1 MDAIDQIIS
10 NLNLAPEVVRQISFH
25 NDTLYIC
32 NTLRGDAHQLEISD
46 LLFQTKKVV
55 RSVKFISKSDF
66 EEKYKGKHTFK
77 IPVDAPDNDIEQYI
91 KNLIEAVYQR
101 KGTDIH
107 ISYMGSYTRIRIR
120 TKGFMWPYEEFD
132 GEIGLRILRYMIN
145 SMTGGQKSSNLF
157 NLTEQIDA
165 RIVSRKYLPESMH
178 SIRVHTQPVQTS
190 SEQDGGTGAF
200 CAMRLLYDSTKAQ
213 GTLKE
218 RLIALGFTQ
227 DQCQTIHELTR
238 RSGITIVA
246 GPTGSGKST
255 LLKHIL
261 ESMIEEMPEKAFF
274 SVEDPP
280 EYPIEGMVQFM
291 VNTNEKDQSYDADS
305 MAKQFE
311 KAMGGA
317 MRCDPNA
324 LMIGEIR
331 YKEAANFA
339 MHVALSGHA
348 AWASTHADDG
358 FGIVS
363 RLEEMMRNE
372 QMPQPLKSICKPGLI
387 SGLIAL
393 RLIPKLCPHCKEK
406 YFSLSVEEREKSV
419 PRDCMRRLTNAYDA
433 DKLQSEGKL
442 CVRGSGCEV
451 CDGDGFEGLTVAAEV
466 INVDREMLTFMR
478 NGEIEEARK
487 YWIETK
493 NGKSFMSHALNM
505 ITAGDVDPYA
515 AELCLGSPLTN
526 LL

>member
-1 MDAIDQIIS
+1 MDVEQIVS
-10 NLNLAPEVVRQISFH
+10 NLKLSPEVVRQISLH
-25 NDTLYIC
+25 KDILYLC
-32 NTLRGDAHQLEISD
+32 NTLRGEEHQLEISE
-46 LLFQTKKVV
+46 LLYQAKKHV
-55 RSVKFISKSDF
+55 RSFKFVSKSDF
-66 EEKYKGKHTFK
+66 EDKYKGKHSFK
-77 IPVDAPDNDIEQYI
+77 IPADAADNDIEQYI
-91 KNLIEAVYQR
+91 VGLIKAAFER
-101 KGTDIH
+101 KSTDVH
-107 ISYMGSYTRIRIR
+107 ISYMGSFTRIRMR

-132 GEIGLRILRYMIN
+132 GEIGARILRYMIN

-190 SEQDGGTGAF
+190 SELNGGTGAF
-200 CAMRLLYDSTKAQ
+200 CALRLLYDSTKAE
-213 GTLKE
+213 GSLKE
-218 RLIALGFTQ
+218 RLAALGFTQ

-291 VNTNEKDQSYDADS
+291 VNTNEKDQSYDSDS

-317 MRCDPNA
+317 MRCDPNV

-406 YFSLSVEEREKSV
+406 YFDLSQDERMKSI
-419 PRDCMRRLTNAYDA
+419 PRDCVRRLTDVVDA
-433 DKLQSEGKL
+433 DKLEEEGKL
-442 CVRGSGCEV
+442 CVRGAGCEE

-466 INVDREMLTFMR
+466 INVDRDMLTLMR
-478 NGEIEEARK
+478 NGDIEGARK
-487 YWIETK
+487 YWTDTK
-493 NGKSFMSHALNM
+493 HGKSFMSHALDM